1 MIVMRY
7 PDGHK
12 DEVHERIVRTTSQA
26 LRSHGLGGISI
37 PALMKRAGLTHGG
50 FYTHFRDRDALVAE
64 AISAAANETAE
75 HVFGDDLELTGV
87 LDRYLSRGHLDHPT
101 QGCVLAALGT
111 DGARQ
116 PAPVRRAF
124 SEAAHGMLRLLE
136 RKLHPKKPTASL
148 SDETL
153 ALASTMIGA
162 VVLGRLVNDAPLAD
176 RILAAARRHSS
187 D

>member
-1 MIVMRY
+1 MRY
-7 PDGHK
+7 PEGHK
-12 DEVHERIVRTTSQA
+12 DEVHDRIVKSTSQA

-50 FYTHFRDRDALVAE
+50 FYSHFPDRDALVAE
-64 AISAAANETAE
+64 AISAAAAETAE
-75 HVFGDDLELTGV
+75 HVFGDDQQLPDV
-87 LDRYLSRGHLDHPT
+87 LDRYLSRSHLDHPT
-101 QGCVLAALGT
+101 HGCVLAALGT

-116 PAPVRRAF
+116 PAQVRRAF
-124 SEAAHGMLRLLE
+124 SEAARGMLRLLE

-153 ALASTMIGA
+153 ARASMMIGA

-176 RILAAARRHSS
+176 RILEAARKHSS